1 MNNCLRLLLRRYLQ
15 SSPLIRNGT
24 LEQSSSFS
32 TKDFQSI
39 KYFTEDRVAHIL
51 LNRPDRLNAI
61 DKYMPFEI
69 QKAVQKANFDDEVHV
84 ILLYGAGNAFCAGY
98 DLKAYAEESDNKVE
112 NDDDIPDYTNQQM
125 PWDPSIDY
133 Q

>member
-1 MNNCLRLLLRRYLQ
+1 MNNCLGVILKRCLPSSKLTFHGTIRRL
-15 SSPLIRNGT
+15 SSV
-24 LEQSSSFS
+24 S
-32 TKDFQSI
+32 TKDFKSI
-39 KYFTEDRVAHIL
+39 RYFTEDRVAHIQ

-84 ILLYGAGNAFCAGY
+84 ILLYGAGNVFCAGY
-98 DLKAYAEESDNKVE
+98 DLKAYAEESDNSVG
-112 NDDDIPDYTNQQM
+112 DDGDIPNYVNQEM
-125 PWDPSIDY
+125 PWDPALDY